1 MAKEIC
7 IFTTDRHTWTN
18 ELTIHIPVS
27 ENVNLANKWSS
38 HSQNQP
44 DRLQRYEEFLLPL
57 SKVAYLFSI
66 YTISGIGQ
74 LSQCHFWILVPDSIY
89 STLKLPLVIALV
101 NASHVVQVLYII
113 TLLHVYSNSLSCYYK
128 MMATMSPLVLGPRLF
143 TTIRTF
149 VSITFKLFKHLRI
162 PSMTGTCLSSL
173 HHKISN
179 TIVISFARA
188 SKRCFFHTIT
198 LVGASMPIHVV
209 LMQSCCAAL
218 SCCTGEN
225 F

>member
-1 MAKEIC
+1 M
-7 IFTTDRHTWTN
+7 
-18 ELTIHIPVS
+18 
-27 ENVNLANKWSS
+27 
-38 HSQNQP
+38 
-44 DRLQRYEEFLLPL
+44 
-57 SKVAYLFSI
+57 
-66 YTISGIGQ
+66 
-74 LSQCHFWILVPDSIY
+74 SQCHFWILVPDSIY

-179 TIVISFARA
+179 TISDLHCSSF
-188 SKRCFFHTIT
+188 KMVLFCTIT

-209 LMQSCCAAL
+209 LTQSCCAAMKVVVPL
-218 SCCTGEN
+218 WVKSCTGEKLPTLWGSHWLRVCQQATHN
-225 F
+225 DSLRELITPQMSSYSLASVISIMLWIITTYHMMKRPYQPIVFYSWRS